1 MAQSPIALTVGDI
14 EFTADPTPGIDWAL
28 VGLEGWSAGSDI
40 SAPNQRRPNS
50 HGAFAQQGWAGG
62 KAITVNGEVRSRNR
76 ALRSDAVELI
86 SATLADGSF
95 GTMAVYD
102 EDLGY
107 RWAPVQR
114 VGTPSID
121 DDSEPNVVKFQLQFF
136 APDAYRYGQTSTATV
151 GFAAASGSGMV
162 FPLFNPAGFLSFGAP
177 PSSGSVTVQNPGTAA
192 ASPVFSVTGP
202 SPDGGFA
209 IVDLSTG
216 KRITF
221 LGSVPAGTT
230 LTLDASDGSV
240 LLEGVAD
247 RLGDTIVEAWPVVPK
262 QSSASFLFE
271 PLGSATTAQLT
282 TSVLSAYW

>member
-1 MAQSPIALTVGDI
+1 MAQSPISLTVGGI
-14 EFTADPTPGIDWAL
+14 ELTADPTPEVDWKL
-28 VGLEGWSAGSDI
+28 TGLEGWSEGSDI
-40 SAPNQRRPNS
+40 TAPNQKRSTS
-50 HGAFAQQGWAGG
+50 HGSFAQRGWAAG
-62 KAITVNGEVRSRNR
+62 KTISVNGEVMSNDRSF
-76 ALRSDAVELI
+76 LTDAMEQI
-86 SATLADGSF
+86 SATLADGTF
-95 GTMAVYD
+95 GTMSVFD

-121 DDSEPNVVKFQLQFF
+121 QDSEPDVVKFQLQFF
-136 APDAYRYGQTSTATV
+136 APDAYRYGQTSSASV

-192 ASPVFSVTGP
+192 ASPVFTVTGP
-202 SPDGGFA
+202 APDGGFA

-221 LGSVPAGTT
+221 LGVVPEGSV
-230 LTLDASDGSV
+230 LTIDSSTGSV

-247 RLGDTIVEAWPVVPK
+247 RFGDAIVEAWPVVPAR
-262 QSSASFLFE
+262 STREFLFE
-271 PLGSATTAQLT
+271 PLGSATTAQLS
-282 TSVLSAYW
+282 TSVVATYW